1 MTTIL
6 HRSSGRVPTQWIP
19 IGWRMTSGDR
29 AAAAADAGVCIV
41 RPPRLLY
48 APISGL
54 CDIHAAW
61 LTLRWHIVDILT
73 IMRWLITPPPIEK
86 RSIVMSVSVC
96 VCVGVFVSPR
106 SYLRN
111 YTSNFFCLLLM
122 AVAQSS
128 SGDVVICY
136 ILPDLWMTSYL
147 LISQGCS
154 TSPPSWNAVHTQPWA
169 WL

>member
-1 MTTIL
+1 MTNDIWRQSRGGCWCWRLYSATATSPICAYQRAL
-6 HRSSGRVPTQWIP
+6 RHTRS
-19 IGWRMTSGDR
+19 
-29 AAAAADAGVCIV
+29 
-41 RPPRLLY
+41 
-48 APISGL
+48 
-54 CDIHAAW
+54 
-61 LTLRWHIVDILT
+61 LTHTTVTYCWHIDHYEMTDYSASDREAEYCDERVCL
-73 IMRWLITPPPIEK
+73 
-86 RSIVMSVSVC
+86 C
-96 VCVGVFVSPR
+96 VCVGVFVCPR

-128 SGDVVICY
+128 SGDVMICY

-154 TSPPSWNAVHTQPWA
+154 TSPPSWNAVHTRPWA